1 MTLNQL
7 KELFS
12 NIATAHKQINDFGYG
27 MPWEVEAYMEK
38 QGGVKYPLLWVVPI
52 SSTTFEQVK
61 ERTFL
66 FMVIEPPIKDKNNRD
81 EVWSD
86 SEQILDDIIKIF
98 KYESDNYELVGDPLL
113 FPIDED
119 HTDWLSGYRAEITL
133 RTNFSKNYCDIPAYP
148 FISPEYLALTT
159 VTIKD
164 QNGNVL
170 ATLKGGQSYE
180 VTVFD
185 TIKDTITLNVTTITD
200 QF

>member
-1 MTLNQL
+1 MTLNQI

-12 NIATAHKQINDFGYG
+12 NIATAHKQIKDFGYG
-27 MPWEVEAYMEK
+27 MPWEVEEK
-38 QGGVKYPLLWVVPI
+38 MNGNIKYPLLWVVPI
-52 SSTTFEQVK
+52 SSATFEQVK

-66 FMVIEPPIKDKNNRD
+66 LMVIEPPIKDKNNRD

-98 KYESDNYELVGDPLL
+98 KYESDNYELIGDPIL

-133 RTNFSKNYCDIPAYP
+133 RTNFAKNYCDIPAFP

-164 QNGNVL
+164 QDGNVL

-185 TIKDTITLNVTTITD
+185 TIQDTITLNVTTITD